1 MEFKKVT
8 IKNYRIH
15 REQIVDF
22 DQCLTLIGGENERGK
37 STIAEAI
44 HRALFFKA
52 NGNSAQHKSMKSTL
66 YPDDPEVELIF
77 LSKGKEFKLNKK
89 FGARGGVSLSEPSMT
104 TLNGEEAEAMLST
117 LIQTDTSISGSAL
130 DKKWPLLWVWQGVSS
145 DNPVKFI
152 EESHNKLI
160 QRLQTYGAST
170 VLSSNFDKQVSES
183 FAQKDATNYVSKGTA
198 RAGSDL
204 KRAEDDLSDV
214 KGRLEIAREKVR
226 NLEEASDNHEKYKQQ
241 QVTNQTNYDSIKE
254 EETKLLTRLDKIK
267 DLESSKQLQDSTFQM
282 KDSSLKQLLNVQA
295 EIEKHESEVQ
305 NLTSKLE
312 PSKKVLK

>member
-1 MEFKKVT
+1 
-8 IKNYRIH
+8 
-15 REQIVDF
+15 
-22 DQCLTLIGGENERGK
+22 
-37 STIAEAI
+37 
-44 HRALFFKA
+44 
-52 NGNSAQHKSMKSTL
+52 
-66 YPDDPEVELIF
+66 
-77 LSKGKEFKLNKK
+77 
-89 FGARGGVSLSEPSMT
+89 MT

-152 EESHNKLI
+152 EESHSKLI

-170 VLSSNFDKQVSES
+170 VLSSKFDKQVSES
-183 FAQKDATNYVSKGTA
+183 FAQKDATNYVSKGAA

-226 NLEEASDNHEKYKQQ
+226 NLEEASDNYEKYKQQ

-282 KDSSLKQLLNVQA
+282 KESSFKQLLNVQA

-312 PSKKVLK
+312 PSKKVLKEKKTEASSNLDAVKENNIQLGALKEEEKLYKSTV